1 MDSSGALRH
10 DRKSKRRSFTGGKTG
25 NSGSVTCPV
34 QEMVLRIIT
43 VKQLFDKTQRPW
55 FCGLYKK
62 TLDMKHWT
70 KRYSK
75 FVLFSILAPQY
86 SFKLYLF

>member
-1 MDSSGALRH
+1 MDSSGVLRH

-43 VKQLFDKTQRPW
+43 VKQLFDKSWTMVLW
-55 FCGLYKK
+55 
-62 TLDMKHWT
+62 TLQENIGYEALD
-70 KRYSK
+70 
-75 FVLFSILAPQY
+75 
-86 SFKLYLF
+86 